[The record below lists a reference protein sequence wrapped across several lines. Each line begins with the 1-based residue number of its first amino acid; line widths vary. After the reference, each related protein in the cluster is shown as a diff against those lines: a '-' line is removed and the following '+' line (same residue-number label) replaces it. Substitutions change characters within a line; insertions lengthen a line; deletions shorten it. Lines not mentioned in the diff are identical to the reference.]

1 MTITVY
7 WTCNEKPWLRAKEP
21 EPIYKEF
28 IKDPKNKKNGLVWC
42 PAVKDYMQ
50 NIFGIKSIYNYNFKI
65 NPDGSVTSPLY
76 DDWFFRNNVTVRS
89 SEDKLFSFLQRFSF
103 FTEEKSLLMSAG
115 ISPFLENN
123 NVTRRCTIIPGTIDI
138 GKWFRQVEYAFYL
151 KPEYDE
157 FLIEENEIFQYIKF
171 HTKEKIIFKQYEI
184 SENIQNFFYAIEN
197 SKEFRRVKNR
207 SLEEYYLMVKNKK
220 RILKE
225 IKNNLL

>member
-1 MTITVY
+1 LY
-7 WTCNEKPWLRAKEP
+7 
-21 EPIYKEF
+21 
-28 IKDPKNKKNGLVWC
+28 
-42 PAVKDYMQ
+42 
-50 NIFGIKSIYNYNFKI
+50 YN
-65 NPDGSVTSPLY
+65 S
-76 DDWFFRNNVTVRS
+76 W
-89 SEDKLFSFLQRFSF
+89 
-103 FTEEKSLLMSAG
+103 
-115 ISPFLENN
+115 
-123 NVTRRCTIIPGTIDI
+123 TIDI

-151 KPEYDE
+151 KPEHDE